1 MRIKSWHLNFF
12 MLCWNMKQS
21 MCRLFYFNK
30 AQQQSK
36 LVNHQL
42 IYVIMRTRNNTL
54 FDTINGI
61 VTSIK
66 QIIKTEINH

>member
-1 MRIKSWHLNFF
+1 
-12 MLCWNMKQS
+12 MKQS